1 MRIYDGKRTVY
12 GKLYMINCIYWY
24 SISSSMIYTKIWIQF
39 WWSYSRI
46 KQIRRVRGDYRLILS
61 SDILLLYRNITVWNY
76 GLFLLIIRSIKNENM
91 ITAEGVAAQTV
102 PISNSTIWN
111 SLFPINFGLFSI
123 SYTSSI
129 LLSILP
135 LVLIK
140 WMATKFKILIWP
152 FGW

>member
-1 MRIYDGKRTVY
+1 MRIYDGKQTVY
-12 GKLYMINCIYWY
+12 HIPYMINCI
-24 SISSSMIYTKIWIQF
+24 SSKMIYTQIWIQF

-46 KQIRRVRGDYRLILS
+46 KQIRRVRGDYRLILL